1 MGALTDAVIA
11 LLKAHLT
18 DLEGRVF
25 VSIVPPDEVVPAAA
39 VDVTANHDPVLGS
52 GEAARGIEYASV
64 VVRITTEDVADVD
77 DDDDDNDSTTGI
89 GTLAIDCMDA
99 LTGSAPGGTAPP
111 LVVPGYV
118 VLDAVPSQAKTYATH
133 ERGKRYAHAQVI
145 ADITLE
151 KNP

>member
-11 LLKAHLT
+11 LLKAHLA

-25 VSIVPPDEVVPAAA
+25 VSIVPPDEATPAAA

-52 GEAARGIEYASV
+52 GEAARGIEHCEV
-64 VVRITTEDVADVD
+64 TVRITTEDVADEET
-77 DDDDDNDSTTGI
+77 NGLGS
-89 GTLAIDCMDA
+89 LAVDCMQA
-99 LTGSAPGGTAPP
+99 LTGSAPGGIAPP

-118 VLDAVPSQAKTYATH
+118 VLDSVPSQAKTYATD
-133 ERGKRYAHAQVI
+133 EEGKRYAHAQVI